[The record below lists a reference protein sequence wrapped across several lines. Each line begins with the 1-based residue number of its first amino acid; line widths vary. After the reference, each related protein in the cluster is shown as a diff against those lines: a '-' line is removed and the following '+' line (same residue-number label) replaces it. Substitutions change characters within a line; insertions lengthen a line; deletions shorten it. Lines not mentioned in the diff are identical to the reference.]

1 MRLATVGILSLCG
14 LMAAPLAF
22 AQSAAPSGTT
32 TQDIICKMSDTCG
45 DTESQAQ
52 APSGPTRALGDEK
65 KFSFQVTP
73 DTTQPKSS
81 AARPAGDEKKFS
93 LQLANDKAPAP
104 VAKPQKA
111 AKGQPAYYAAA
122 TGRKAAAPAA
132 SHAVHAMTMQVQ
144 FEVGSAE
151 LTDGAKTELAKYA
164 TAMKDPKLSAMTFE
178 IGGHT
183 DSSGRRA
190 TNVDLSQRRAQTV
203 VDYLAGNGIAQDH
216 LVAKGYGPDKPL
228 AGTSK
233 RDPANRRVEL
243 VRVD

>member
-1 MRLATVGILSLCG
+1 MRLATVGILSLFG
-14 LMAAPLAF
+14 VMAAPVAF

-32 TQDIICKMSDTCG
+32 TQDIICTMSDTCA
-45 DTESQAQ
+45 DTDSK
-52 APSGPTRALGDEK
+52 APAGPTRALGDEK

-73 DTTQPKSS
+73 DNSQPKTN

-104 VAKPQKA
+104 APAARPQKA
-111 AKGQPAYYAAA
+111 TKGQPAYYAAS
-122 TGRKAAAPAA
+122 TGHKAAPAA
-132 SHAVHAMTMQVQ
+132 PHAVHAMTMQVQ
-144 FEVGSAE
+144 FEVGSAD
-151 LTDGAKTELAKYA
+151 LTDGAKAELAKYA
-164 TAMKDPKLSAMTFE
+164 AAMKDPKLSAMTFE

-190 TNVDLSQRRAQTV
+190 TNIDLSQRRAQTV